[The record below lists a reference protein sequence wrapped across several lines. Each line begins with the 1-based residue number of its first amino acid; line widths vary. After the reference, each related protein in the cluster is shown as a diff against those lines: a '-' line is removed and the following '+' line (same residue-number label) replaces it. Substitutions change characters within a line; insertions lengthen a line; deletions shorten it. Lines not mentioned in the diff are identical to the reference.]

1 VISAVAN
8 TNNETNKGGPFRVM
22 VVDDSAIIRG
32 FLCRYL
38 SEDPDIDVVT
48 TANNGQVALTQL
60 ANKDIEVV
68 VLDIEMPV
76 MDGMTALP
84 QMMAMQPS
92 LRVVMASTLTR
103 KNAEIS
109 LRALQMG
116 AVDYVPKPETARSVN
131 ANIDFRRE
139 LVDKVKAWASRER
152 KRNGVALPPS
162 LQGTTVGAAARAGE
176 KPKGFTR
183 PTTRPSAPGFVTV
196 SPRKTVKPEVA
207 SLYGSGK
214 SNIATKDGGSASPR
228 LGLSRQ
234 DATSVSPSSRKLSSF
249 EKHDEAEAAPSG
261 IKLRTGSFRKPR
273 VLVVGSSTGGPQALM
288 KFFAGFTRRPEV
300 PVLITQHMPAT
311 FTAILAEHLKQA
323 TGWQAQEARNGM
335 EFEAGNIYV
344 APGGKHMEV
353 EKAEGVI
360 RARLTEEPPENF
372 CRPSVDP
379 LFRSATKAF
388 GEYVLGVILTGM
400 GHDGLKGSRELART
414 GGTLFAQDE
423 ASSVVWGMPG
433 AVATAGLCT
442 EVLPIDD
449 LGQATAKRLQGGI
462 G

>member
-1 VISAVAN
+1 MISTVAN
-8 TNNETNKGGPFRVM
+8 TNSETSKGGPFRVM

-38 SEDPDIDVVT
+38 SEDPDIIVVT
-48 TANNGQVALTQL
+48 TANNGEVALTHL
-60 ANKDIEVV
+60 ANNDIEVV

-84 QMMAMQPS
+84 KMMAMQPS

-109 LRALQMG
+109 LRAMQMG

-152 KRNGVALPPS
+152 KKKGVALPPS
-162 LQGTTVGAAARAGE
+162 LQGTTVGAAALAGA
-176 KPKGFTR
+176 KPAGFTR
-183 PTTRPSAPGFVTV
+183 PTARPSAPGFVTAAPRKIAKPDVVSLRGGVKSDVTKKDSGFV
-196 SPRKTVKPEVA
+196 SPR
-207 SLYGSGK
+207 
-214 SNIATKDGGSASPR
+214 SALLRRDTSPVSREPRR
-228 LGLSRQ
+228 LG
-234 DATSVSPSSRKLSSF
+234 DAVKV
-249 EKHDEAEAAPSG
+249 EEVAAPSG

-273 VLVVGSSTGGPQALM
+273 ILVVGSSTGGPQALM

-323 TGWQAQEARNGM
+323 TGWQAQEARDGM
-335 EFEAGNIYV
+335 EFEPGNIYV

-353 EKAEGVI
+353 DKSDGVM

-372 CRPSVDP
+372 CRPAVDP
-379 LFRSATKAF
+379 LFRSATKAC
-388 GEYVLGVILTGM
+388 GEYVMAVILTGM

-449 LGQATAKRLQGGI
+449 LGSATAKRLQGGI
-462 G
+462 R